1 MIVSQEDAVEVT
13 CSCAKHLAAEIWPA
27 INQYAEPVYFK
38 KCRRAETLVAGISAP
53 ADGAVASDDG
63 YSK

>member
-1 MIVSQEDAVEVT
+1 MIVSQEYAVEVT
-13 CSCAKHLAAEIWPA
+13 YSCAKHLAAEIWPA
-27 INQYAEPVYFK
+27 INQYAKSVYFK

-53 ADGAVASDDG
+53 ADGAVASNDG